1 MNLRVTLFSAIFVA
15 AGGLVR
21 AADETP
27 PPSFTKDVK
36 PFVTKY
42 CMECHSGAKAKKG
55 YSVDSFESIT
65 KTGRGGLVVA
75 EQPDKSP
82 LIRSLEGKGKKM
94 PPARSANQ
102 PKAEEITLIR
112 DWIKAGAKNDT
123 ETAADDKKKVE
134 PAPADKK
141 NDK

>member
-1 MNLRVTLFSAIFVA
+1 MNLRVTLLSAFVVVA

-21 AADETP
+21 AGDETP
-27 PPSFTKDVK
+27 PPSYTKDVT
-36 PFVTKY
+36 PFLTKY

-55 YSVDSFESIT
+55 YRVDSYDALT
-65 KTGRGGLVVA
+65 KAGRGGLVVA

-94 PPARSANQ
+94 PPSRYTAQ
-102 PKAEEITLIR
+102 PKAEEITMMR

-134 PAPADKK
+134 PADKK
-141 NDK
+141 

>member
-1 MNLRVTLFSAIFVA
+1 MNLRVTLFSAVVVVA

-42 CMECHSGAKAKKG
+42 CMQCHSGARAKKG
-55 YSVDSFESIT
+55 YSVDSYET
-65 KTGRGGLVVA
+65 LTRTGRGGLVVA

-82 LIRSLEGKGKKM
+82 LMRSLEGKGKKM
-94 PPARSANQ
+94 PPSRSAQ
-102 PKAEEITLIR
+102 PKADENHPDPRLDQGRRQERHGNGGRRQEE
-112 DWIKAGAKNDT
+112 G
-123 ETAADDKKKVE
+123 
-134 PAPADKK
+134 
-141 NDK
+141 